1 MVSDGVM
8 HSRLEQDLSRGEE
21 PIEVLGELRY
31 CGIIDHQTFVN
42 FVQMSLTDNEN
53 LQQLLDCYQVYSRS
67 FHITVELMQNVNRH
81 GARLGTEKII
91 NEQRS
96 SIDSLNMNPYPCW
109 ISYALLVTEE
119 EVIIRCSNFVVEGM
133 RAKLEKKLGN
143 SDRLTPE
150 ESRIIYM
157 TQLSTGTLSERGG
170 AGLGLIDVARK
181 SSEFR
186 WWFTPYNDEKT
197 LFTVE
202 SRLNRADLKRKQEEF
217 RARIA
222 TKR

>member
-96 SIDSLNMNPYPCW
+96 SIDSLNILRAFGY
-109 ISYALLVTEE
+109 
-119 EVIIRCSNFVVEGM
+119 RGEG
-133 RAKLEKKLGN
+133 
-143 SDRLTPE
+143 DH
-150 ESRIIYM
+150 
-157 TQLSTGTLSERGG
+157 
-170 AGLGLIDVARK
+170 
-181 SSEFR
+181 
-186 WWFTPYNDEKT
+186 T
-197 LFTVE
+197 LFQLCCRGDACETGKE
-202 SRLNRADLKRKQEEF
+202 TR
-217 RARIA
+217 
-222 TKR
+222 